1 MTKKITLHINRELYQ
16 SLENHFKKDGQRI
29 NKFIVEAIRNQ
40 LSNLPA
46 EPSPTKNDGLESY
59 LEKGSSGSRT
69 YGVKG
74 QGW

>member
-1 MTKKITLHINRELYQ
+1 MSKRVTLNIDHDLYQ
-16 SLENHFKKDGQRI
+16 HLEQRFKDDEQGLQQ
-29 NKFIVEAIRNQ
+29 FIVEAIRKQ
-40 LSNLPA
+40 LASPPPLP
-46 EPSPTKNDGLESY
+46 EKKDGLESY